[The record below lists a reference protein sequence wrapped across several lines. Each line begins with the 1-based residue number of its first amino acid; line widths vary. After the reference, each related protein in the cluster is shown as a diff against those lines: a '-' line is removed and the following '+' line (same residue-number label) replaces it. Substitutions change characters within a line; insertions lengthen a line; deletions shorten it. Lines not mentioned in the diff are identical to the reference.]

1 MKIEL
6 KDIKKSYQIP
16 GQDEFKVL
24 KGINFLISQ
33 GEYISIIGR
42 SGCGKTT
49 LLKIVGLLDIPT
61 EGDVIIDGVKEKEL
75 WNDELADLRRRKLGF
90 IFQDY
95 FLLEHLTVLDNMILP
110 ALLDKAEEKK
120 SLERAEELANY
131 LQIDNRLL
139 LKYPKELS
147 GGEKQRVAIAR
158 ALFNDPD
165 ILVADEPSGNLDE
178 QSKKN
183 VEKIFKDLHENIN
196 KSILLVTH
204 DLEFAKWSEKCYQ
217 LQNGVL
223 VKG

>member
-1 MKIEL
+1 MAETLLTIKHLVKQYGDHIVL
-6 KDIKKSYQIP
+6 NDISLDIKKGEVIV
-16 GQDEFKVL
+16 D
-24 KGINFLISQ
+24 GI
-33 GEYISIIGR
+33 
-42 SGCGKTT
+42 
-49 LLKIVGLLDIPT
+49 
-61 EGDVIIDGVKEKEL
+61 KEKEL
-75 WNDELADLRRRKLGF
+75 WIDELADLRRRKIGF

-110 ALLDKAEEKK
+110 ALLDKADEKQ

-158 ALFNDPD
+158 AMFNDPD

-183 VEKIFKDLHENIN
+183 IEKIFKDLHENMN

-204 DLEFAKWSEKCYQ
+204 DLEFAKWSGKCYR
-217 LQNGVL
+217 LQNGIL

>member
-1 MKIEL
+1 M
-6 KDIKKSYQIP
+6 
-16 GQDEFKVL
+16 
-24 KGINFLISQ
+24 KGIDFLISQ

-49 LLKIVGLLDIPT
+49 LLKIIGLLDVPT
-61 EGDVIIDGVKEKEL
+61 EGDVIVDGIKEKEL
-75 WNDELADLRRRKLGF
+75 WNDELADLRRRKIGF

-110 ALLDKAEEKK
+110 ALLDKADEKQ

-158 ALFNDPD
+158 AMFNDPD

-183 VEKIFKDLHENIN
+183 IEKIFKDLHENMN

-204 DLEFAKWSEKCYQ
+204 DLEFAKWSGKCYR
-217 LQNGVL
+217 LQNGIL

>member
-24 KGINFLISQ
+24 KGIKFLISQ

-165 ILVADEPSGNLDE
+165 ILLADEPSGNLDE

>member
-24 KGINFLISQ
+24 KGIDLLISQ
-33 GEYISIIGR
+33 GEYISIIGS

-49 LLKIVGLLDIPT
+49 LLKIIGLLDVPT
-61 EGDVIIDGVKEKEL
+61 EGDVIVDGIKEKEL
-75 WNDELADLRRRKLGF
+75 WNDELADLRRRKIGF

-110 ALLDKAEEKK
+110 ALLDKADEKQ

-158 ALFNDPD
+158 AMFNDPD

-183 VEKIFKDLHENIN
+183 IEKIFKDLHENMN

-204 DLEFAKWSEKCYQ
+204 DLEFAKWSGKCYR
-217 LQNGVL
+217 LQNGIL

>member
-1 MKIEL
+1 M
-6 KDIKKSYQIP
+6 
-16 GQDEFKVL
+16 
-24 KGINFLISQ
+24 
-33 GEYISIIGR
+33 
-42 SGCGKTT
+42 
-49 LLKIVGLLDIPT
+49 LKIIGLLDVPT
-61 EGDVIIDGVKEKEL
+61 EGDVIVDGIKEKEL
-75 WNDELADLRRRKLGF
+75 WNDELADLRRRKIGF

-95 FLLEHLTVLDNMILP
+95 FLLEHLTVLDNIILP
-110 ALLDKAEEKK
+110 ALLDKADEKQ

-158 ALFNDPD
+158 AMFNDPD

-183 VEKIFKDLHENIN
+183 IEKIFKDLHENMN

-204 DLEFAKWSEKCYQ
+204 DLEFAKWSGKCYR
-217 LQNGVL
+217 LQNGIL

>member
-16 GQDEFKVL
+16 GQAEFKVL
-24 KGINFLISQ
+24 KGIDFLISQ

-49 LLKIVGLLDIPT
+49 LLKIIGLLDVPT
-61 EGDVIIDGVKEKEL
+61 EGDVIVDGIKEKEL
-75 WNDELADLRRRKLGF
+75 WNDELADLRRRKIGF

-110 ALLDKAEEKK
+110 ALLDKADEKQ

-158 ALFNDPD
+158 AMFNDPD

-183 VEKIFKDLHENIN
+183 IEKIFKDLHENMN

-204 DLEFAKWSEKCYQ
+204 DLEFAKWSGKCYR
-217 LQNGVL
+217 LQNGIL

>member
-24 KGINFLISQ
+24 KGIDLLISQ

-49 LLKIVGLLDIPT
+49 LLKIIGLLDVPT
-61 EGDVIIDGVKEKEL
+61 EGDVIVDGIKEKEL
-75 WNDELADLRRRKLGF
+75 WNDELADLRRRKIGF

-110 ALLDKAEEKK
+110 ALLDKADEKQ

-158 ALFNDPD
+158 AMFNDPD

-183 VEKIFKDLHENIN
+183 IEKIFKDLHENMN

-204 DLEFAKWSEKCYQ
+204 DLEFAKWSGKCYR
-217 LQNGVL
+217 LQNGIL

>member
-24 KGINFLISQ
+24 KAIDFLISQ

-49 LLKIVGLLDIPT
+49 LLKIIGLLDVPT
-61 EGDVIIDGVKEKEL
+61 EGDVIVDGIKEKEL
-75 WNDELADLRRRKLGF
+75 WNDELADLRRRKIGF

-110 ALLDKAEEKK
+110 ALLDKADEKQ
-120 SLERAEELANY
+120 SLERAEVLANY

-158 ALFNDPD
+158 AMFNDPD

-183 VEKIFKDLHENIN
+183 IEKIFKDLHENMN

-204 DLEFAKWSEKCYQ
+204 DLEFAKWSGKCYR
-217 LQNGVL
+217 LQNGIL